1 MYRRAGALS
10 VFSPNSLALL
20 ARGPLPDHYYP
31 FDAQDKSRLK
41 SKGFPCLGKIG
52 KPVYTGCV
60 YSVETNLKKLRL
72 DISRI
77 TERLGRSNDSVQ
89 LLAVSK
95 TFPPG
100 PIRQAAGAG
109 QRSFG
114 ENRIQE
120 AEGKI
125 SQFVDLEWHLIGPI
139 QSNKALRAVQIFDVI
154 QTLDRAK
161 IINRLGR
168 FCNQEAKA
176 LKVYL
181 QINIGEEPQKYGS
194 SLEQAASL
202 TDLIDSYPRLEL
214 QGLMCLP
221 PFNPDPEGGRIYY
234 SRMRELLDEL
244 NRGRSQPLSKLSM
257 GMSHDY
263 QVAIEEGST
272 MVRVGTSIF
281 GRRKP

>member
-1 MYRRAGALS
+1 MSG
-10 VFSPNSLALL
+10 
-20 ARGPLPDHYYP
+20 
-31 FDAQDKSRLK
+31 
-41 SKGFPCLGKIG
+41 LGKIE

-60 YSVETNLKKLRL
+60 HLVETNLKKIRL

-77 TERLGRSNDSVQ
+77 TERLGRSTDSVQ

-125 SQFVDLEWHLIGPI
+125 PQFVDLEWHLIGPI

-168 FCNQEAKA
+168 FCNQEAKI

-214 QGLMCLP
+214 QGLMCIP

-234 SRMRELLDEL
+234 SRMRALLDEL

>member
-1 MYRRAGALS
+1 LKGR
-10 VFSPNSLALL
+10 SL
-20 ARGPLPDHYYP
+20 
-31 FDAQDKSRLK
+31 
-41 SKGFPCLGKIG
+41 PCLGKIG
-52 KPVYTGCV
+52 KPVYTGGV
-60 YSVETNLKKLRL
+60 HSVETNLEKLRL
-72 DISRI
+72 NISRI
-77 TERLGRSNDSVQ
+77 TKRLGRSTDSVQ
-89 LLAVSK
+89 VLAVSK

-100 PIRQAAGAG
+100 PIRQAVATG

-125 SQFVDLEWHLIGPI
+125 AQFVGLEWHLIGPI
-139 QSNKALRAVQIFDVI
+139 QSNKARRAVQIFDVI

-161 IINRLGR
+161 IIDRLGR
-168 FCNQEAKA
+168 FCDQEAKT

-181 QINIGEEPQKYGS
+181 QVNVGEETQKHGS
-194 SLEQAASL
+194 SLEAAASL
-202 TDLIDSYPRLEL
+202 TGLIDSYPRLEL
-214 QGLMCLP
+214 QGLMCIP

-234 SRMRELLDEL
+234 SRMSELLDDL
-244 NRGRSQPLSKLSM
+244 NQGRSKPLSKLSM